1 MYGRFEELLIQKNMK
16 IADLTRNTG
25 ISSTVFSEWKKG
37 KSVPKTDKLIIIA
50 KALNTTVEYLYTG
63 ENPSQIHLS
72 PEETAIITAY
82 RRVNDIT
89 KDNICLLL
97 GVKRDSV
104 ANYEERMA

>member
-1 MYGRFEELLIQKNMK
+1 MYERYCELRDAKGFK
-16 IADLTRNTG
+16 DAYIAKELSITP
-25 ISSTVFSEWKKG
+25 STFSDWKKG
-37 KSVPKTDKLIIIA
+37 KSVPNTDKLLKICNL
-50 KALNTTVEYLYTG
+50 LNTTVEYLYTG